1 MAQLPLTQARD
12 LLHEKQPG
20 EVCHPQVEGDQHSS
34 ICSPFIFFTN
44 WHDLSERGKSTMA
57 LETMKNNRYR
67 IVRPLGS
74 GSTGEVYLVEDTLRD
89 RQEVVLK
96 LLHAYARPLTHDAQ
110 SASRAFLFEAGAT
123 TLGGSLGP
131 ACLQGFNTE
140 VTEVV
145 RSPQSINSGGPWLVF
160 APEL

>member
-67 IVRPLGS
+67 MVRPLGS
-74 GSTGEVYLVEDTLRD
+74 GSTGEVYLVEDTLRN

-96 LLHAYARPLTHDAQ
+96 LLHAYAHPLTHDAQ
-110 SASRAFLFEAGAT
+110 SASQAFRFEAGAISQLT
-123 TLGGSLGP
+123 HPNILPLLDYGAETVDGEVVPFLVTPYCPDGSL
-131 ACLQGFNTE
+131 AT
-140 VTEVV
+140 
-145 RSPQSINSGGPWLVF
+145 WL
-160 APEL
+160 